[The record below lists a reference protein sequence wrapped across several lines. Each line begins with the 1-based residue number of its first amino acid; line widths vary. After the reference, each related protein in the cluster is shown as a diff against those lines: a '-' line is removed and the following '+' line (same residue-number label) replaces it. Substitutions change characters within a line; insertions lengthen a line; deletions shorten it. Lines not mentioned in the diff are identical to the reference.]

1 MKRLTITEQERK
13 RIQRLHEQSSFIDT
27 TNKLSGAGGPSSM
40 DVAKAVGFAEP
51 TRNKECWEIM
61 ILDKLGY
68 SNIISN
74 ICDNGYFDVKNT
86 SSSAPS
92 PTTGKWAIDNNTI
105 KITLSDGKIFS
116 GSISDK
122 SLQSQIA
129 QYIISNSTKF
139 KAKSIGDTEINSLN
153 SFVSGSQP
161 TTSTEQGGEKTT
173 GTEQS
178 STETTTQKPT
188 NKVSQIQQKVVDAGL
203 GDLLGPKGV
212 DGRFGP
218 YTADAVLQLLNKK

>member
-1 MKRLTITEQERK
+1 MKRFIITEQERK
-13 RIQRLHEQSSFIDT
+13 RIQRLHEIDFPNFKT
-27 TNKLSGAGGPSSM
+27 GPSSM

-51 TRNKECWEIM
+51 KRNKECYEIM
-61 ILDKLGY
+61 ILDELGN
-68 SNIISN
+68 SNVISN
-74 ICDNGYFDVKNT
+74 ICDNGYFDVKNI

-92 PTTGKWAIDNNTI
+92 PTTGQWVIDNNTI
-105 KITLSDGKIFS
+105 KITLSDGKTFS

-139 KAKSIGDTEINSLN
+139 KAKSIGDTEINSLK
-153 SFVSGSQP
+153 SFVSGSQQ
-161 TTSTEQGGEKTT
+161 TTSTEQGGEQAD
-173 GTEQS
+173 GTEQT
-178 STETTTQKPT
+178 STEKPT
-188 NKVSQIQQKVVDAGL
+188 NKISQIQQKVVDAGL

>member
-13 RIQRLHEQSSFIDT
+13 RIQRLHEF
-27 TNKLSGAGGPSSM
+27 NFNNPFKNGPSSYE
-40 DVAKAVGFAEP
+40 VAKAVGFAEAKI
-51 TRNKECWEIM
+51 NKECYEIM
-61 ILDKLGY
+61 ILDELGN
-68 SNIISN
+68 SNVISN

-92 PTTGKWAIDNNTI
+92 PTTGQWVIENNTI
-105 KITLSDGKIFS
+105 KITLSDGKTFS

-129 QYIISNSTKF
+129 QYIINNPTKF
-139 KAKSIGDTEINSLN
+139 KAKSIGDAEINSLK
-153 SFVSGSQP
+153 SYISGSQQ
-161 TTSTEQGGEKTT
+161 TTSTEQGGEQTA
-173 GTEQS
+173 GAEQS
-178 STETTTQKPT
+178 STETTTEKPT
-188 NKVSQIQQKVVDAGL
+188 NKISQIQQKVVDAGL
-203 GDLLGPKGV
+203 KDLLGPKGV

>member
-1 MKRLTITEQERK
+1 MKRFIITEQERK
-13 RIQRLHEQSSFIDT
+13 RIQRLHEIDFPNFKT
-27 TNKLSGAGGPSSM
+27 GPSSM

-51 TRNKECWEIM
+51 KRNKECYEIM
-61 ILDKLGY
+61 ILDELGN
-68 SNIISN
+68 SNVISN
-74 ICDNGYFDVKNT
+74 ICDNGYFDVKNI

-92 PTTGKWAIDNNTI
+92 PTTGQWVIDNNTI
-105 KITLSDGKIFS
+105 KITLSDGKTFS

-139 KAKSIGDTEINSLN
+139 KAKSIGDTEINSLK
-153 SFVSGSQP
+153 SFVSGSQQ
-161 TTSTEQGGEKTT
+161 TTSTEQGGEQTA
-173 GTEQS
+173 GAEQS
-178 STETTTQKPT
+178 STETTTEKPT
-188 NKVSQIQQKVVDAGL
+188 NKISQIQQKVVDAGL
-203 GDLLGPKGV
+203 KDLLGPKGV

>member
-1 MKRLTITEQERK
+1 MKKFIITEDEKK
-13 RIQRLHEQSSFIDT
+13 RIQRLYEFDNPFKT
-27 TNKLSGAGGPSSM
+27 GPSSN

-51 TRNKECWEIM
+51 KRTKECYEIM
-61 ILDKLGY
+61 ILDELGY
-68 SNIISN
+68 SNVISN

-92 PTTGKWAIDNNTI
+92 PTTGQWVIDNNTI
-105 KITLSDGKIFS
+105 KITLSDGKTFS

-139 KAKSIGDTEINSLN
+139 KGKSIGDTEINKLKTYI
-153 SFVSGSQP
+153 SGSQQ
-161 TTSTEQGGEKTT
+161 TTSTEQGGEQSD
-173 GTEQS
+173 GTQQS
-178 STETTTQKPT
+178 STETTTEKPT
-188 NKVSQIQQKVVDAGL
+188 NKISQIQQKVVDAGL
-203 GDLLGPKGV
+203 KDLLGPKGV